1 LDLPSDSFNDLLNL
15 SQKPTV
21 WGRQNKGVNSR
32 AARDVDL
39 EAVSKPTLDAARA
52 ALERKAKI
60 YEKLRKGQ
68 SGGLNEKQYDMLL
81 VDVSSST
88 APLS

>member
-1 LDLPSDSFNDLLNL
+1 MISFGCLLII

-21 WGRQNKGVNSR
+21 WGRQNKGVSSR
-32 AARDVDL
+32 SARDVDL

-68 SGGLNEKQYDMLL
+68 TGGLNEKQYDMLL
-81 VDVSSST
+81 VDVSSN
-88 APLS
+88 APYHETKP